1 MKAVQIQPG
10 EVNVLASE
18 ASWAWPKAMQDI
30 FRPRGVNMLMAKNA
44 NEFVDV
50 IEHERIHTT
59 IIDMDSACSGLV
71 TVKIIRKRFPVM
83 PCILL
88 ASRIEKRMLDKALR
102 LNVFG
107 VVDKPVDM
115 DILQGLLNRM
125 FIKKYGSHI
134 FE

>member
-1 MKAVQIQPG
+1 
-10 EVNVLASE
+10 
-18 ASWAWPKAMQDI
+18 
-30 FRPRGVNMLMAKNA
+30 MLMAKNV

-59 IIDMDSACSGLV
+59 IIDMDGACGGLV

-88 ASRIEKRMLDKALR
+88 ASRIEKRLLDNALR

-107 VVDKPVDM
+107 VIDKPVDM
-115 DILQGLLNRM
+115 DILQGVLNRM
-125 FIKKYGSHI
+125 FIKKYGSYI